1 MYEGLTEKG
10 LKIWQFLEKGVREGL
25 SFNQIIR
32 IAREQGISYRRA
44 DMLHDL
50 RVIAKA
56 VGKTDWQVRAPSH
69 RVVDEDFVIR
79 TKNPTPK
86 RFMVTFEVEFRDLL
100 SGEIQKKYITV
111 GSDEYHTLS
120 WYREK
125 LIEAV
130 YNEEYI
136 SMYNNELLSARWVK
150 AFGWW

>member
-10 LKIWQFLEKGVREGL
+10 MRIWQFLEKGVREGL

-32 IAREQGISYRRA
+32 IAREQKISYRRA

-50 RVIAKA
+50 RIISKA
-56 VGKTDWQVRAPSH
+56 VGKTDWQARAPSH

-86 RFMVTFEVEFRDLL
+86 RFLVTFEVTFRDLL
-100 SGEIQKKYITV
+100 VEDIVTKYITV
-111 GSDEYHTLS
+111 GSDEYHSLS
-120 WYREK
+120 WYKKK
-125 LIEAV
+125 LIVGIYRED
-130 YNEEYI
+130 YL

-150 AFGWW
+150 AVGWW